1 MKIIKFEATNV
12 KRLRAVEIRPDS
24 STVVIGGKNGAGKSS
39 VIDGI
44 AYTIGGKKLCPK
56 VPIRRG
62 EDEADTAL
70 DLGDIRVSRHWVKD
84 GRTDLT
90 VTSPDGAKY
99 PSPQRILDELLG
111 PTPLSFDPIE
121 FSRMAPAK
129 QAEILRE
136 LVGLDFAELDTRR
149 QAAYDSQTVVNRDLK
164 AAKAQLDGM
173 THHEDAPA
181 EPVSVANLMRDLEGR
196 RAANRANEDRRRD
209 IAYRRTELQREA
221 KAAKDA
227 EVSAIEVAT
236 DLRLAQQKRVAELR
250 AELADA
256 ERELTAVHET
266 ADANIAAAKEAMER
280 TATALAVG
288 SAKLG
293 AEAEQLVDQPT
304 DDLVAEIAGA
314 EDVNRKVRES
324 ATREAQANKVTML
337 QEESDEWTAK
347 IEACDAERLATTEA
361 ATFPI
366 EGLGV
371 TDDGVTLDGL
381 PLEQAGSAERIRVG
395 VAMALA
401 LTPKLPIVLVR
412 DGSLLDEDSLQ
423 FVQTM
428 VSKVKDGQL
437 WIERVGTGGATVV
450 IEDGTI
456 AGADTEAS
464 E

>member
-24 STVVIGGKNGAGKSS
+24 SAVVIGGKNGAGKSS

-62 EDEADTAL
+62 ENEADTAL
-70 DLGDIRVSRHWVKD
+70 DLGDIRVFRHWVKD

-121 FSRMAPAK
+121 FSRMTPAK

-136 LVGLDFAELDTRR
+136 LVGLDFTELDAKRR
-149 QAAYDSQTVVNRDLK
+149 AAYDNRTAVNRELK
-164 AAKAQLDGM
+164 AAEAQRKVL
-173 THHEDAPA
+173 TFHEDAPT
-181 EPVSVANLMRDLEGR
+181 EPVSVADLMHKLEER
-196 RAANRANEDRRRD
+196 RAANQAKDEQRRTLARKRTDLARAADDARRHETETIAASERLLSELEAEVSE
-209 IAYRRTELQREA
+209 AYRRYEALKSKLLEANTDTAANVGAFKQATE
-221 KAAKDA
+221 KAAAALAAGELEIDA
-227 EVSAIEVAT
+227 EIKQIIDE
-236 DLRLAQQKRVAELR
+236 
-250 AELADA
+250 
-256 ERELTAVHET
+256 
-266 ADANIAAAKEAMER
+266 
-280 TATALAVG
+280 
-288 SAKLG
+288 
-293 AEAEQLVDQPT
+293 PT
-304 DDLVAEIAGA
+304 DDLVAEIKGA
-314 EDVNRKVRES
+314 ERVNTRIAENKRCDDHNRTIAEFRKTSERH
-324 ATREAQANKVTML
+324 
-337 QEESDEWTAK
+337 TAEIAK
-347 IEACDAERLATTEA
+347 CDAERLATIEA

-366 EGLGV
+366 DGLAIGE
-371 TDDGVTLDGL
+371 DGVVFNGL
-381 PLEQAGSAERIRVG
+381 PLEQASSAEQLRIS
-395 VAMALA
+395 VAIALA

-423 FVQTM
+423 LVQSM

-456 AGADTEAS
+456 AGTDTKAS